1 MMGTLKYVAGVLLT
15 ISFIIFV
22 AFFGRLPRLRKTPIG
37 WLYRVLWV
45 QLPSGLRVVDKKLTN
60 GQISLWVLRLASHLW
75 NDRHPLILI
84 FFVLLLGVSEVMFL
98 PPAWPLLS
106 NSQKCLAWIAVGL
119 PWIFLYASAATDP
132 GYINKANHSLQ
143 MALYPFDFTTFYPG
157 MTCRTCQM
165 LKPARSKHC
174 SICKRCISK
183 LDHHCIFINNCVG
196 YRNHHYFIL
205 LVLSTTFL
213 TTCATYF
220 GMSLLSEMVRKQ
232 FPGWNIRGIG
242 YSWTQ
247 YTSALAWAL
256 NKEVGIGSITL
267 LCLFTSPM
275 ISGLLIYHLYL
286 IWAGTTT
293 NETMKW
299 SDLSSDMS
307 DGFAFRRNL
316 SLHRKRDERYE
327 PLWTRWPKESEHII
341 SRSYDGQTPNPN
353 IIGYGKWERVWSL
366 ADIPNL
372 YDLGFYNNLRDIFWP
387 VYTFKRVNQAED
399 PSTSD
404 LSCKNCPTSTDNQ

>member
-1 MMGTLKYVAGVLLT
+1 M
-15 ISFIIFV
+15 
-22 AFFGRLPRLRKTPIG
+22 
-37 WLYRVLWV
+37 
-45 QLPSGLRVVDKKLTN
+45 
-60 GQISLWVLRLASHLW
+60 
-75 NDRHPLILI
+75 
-84 FFVLLLGVSEVMFL
+84 LLLGVSEVMFL

-106 NSQKCLAWIAVGL
+106 ISQKCLSCIAVGL
-119 PWIFLYASAATDP
+119 PWISLYASAATDP
-132 GYINKANHSLQ
+132 GYITKSNHSQQ
-143 MALYPFDFTTFYPG
+143 MALYPYDFTTFYPG
-157 MTCRTCQM
+157 LTCRTCLM

-196 YRNHHYFIL
+196 YR
-205 LVLSTTFL
+205 
-213 TTCATYF
+213 
-220 GMSLLSEMVRKQ
+220 MSLLSEMVRKQ
-232 FPGWNIRGIG
+232 SPGWNIRGIG

-256 NKEVGIGSITL
+256 NKEVRIGSITL

-275 ISGLLIYHLYL
+275 VSGLLIYHLYL

-316 SLHRKRDERYE
+316 SLHRTRDERYE

-341 SRSYDGQTPNPN
+341 SRSYNGQTPNPN
-353 IIGYGKWERVWSL
+353 IIGYGEWERVWSL

-387 VYTFKRVNQAED
+387 VYTFERVNQVENS
-399 PSTSD
+399 STPD
-404 LSCKNCPTSTDNQ
+404 LNYTNCPTSTANK